1 MFPLEHGRWWS
12 NVSQDGAVT
21 DLIIGEAM
29 KRRLPYIRYLHVG
42 KKTRHYYQNKTTP
55 IYTIKYY
62 YHLVPL
68 NGILNKFSERE
79 LN

>member
-1 MFPLEHGRWWS
+1 M
-12 NVSQDGAVT
+12 SQDGAVT
-21 DLIIGEAM
+21 NLTIKEAM
-29 KRRLPYIRYLHVG
+29 QRRLSYTRILHVG